1 MSAGLKKI
9 LDATVTHLLI
19 RKVHGNPLATYDLV
33 KSKLSDCATHL
44 YGLESAIY
52 MAAGLSDYQVKLNC
66 LHKLDQYKLLKLLT
80 HQYKLLK
87 LLTHSSNFV
96 ALKRNYCQM
105 GYGICLSF
113 RIKLYIIEI

>member
-9 LDATVTHLLI
+9 LDATVTHVLS

-52 MAAGLSDYQVKLNC
+52 MAAGLSDYQVKFNC
-66 LHKLDQYKLLKLLT
+66 QLKSDHCKLLKLLT
-80 HQYKLLK
+80 RLVTLKYFLLHLVK
-87 LLTHSSNFV
+87 FKIV
-96 ALKRNYCQM
+96 
-105 GYGICLSF
+105 
-113 RIKLYIIEI
+113 